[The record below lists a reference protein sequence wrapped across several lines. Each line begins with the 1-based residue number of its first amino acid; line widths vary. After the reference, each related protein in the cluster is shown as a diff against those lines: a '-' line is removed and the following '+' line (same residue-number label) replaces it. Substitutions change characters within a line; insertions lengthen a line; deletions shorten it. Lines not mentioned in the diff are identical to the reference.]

1 MSEGLTSI
9 TKLNNGVMMP
19 RLGLGVW
26 KTDNTTAKNSV
37 KDAIE
42 HGYHLIDTAKQYG
55 NEYGVGQGIKAAIAE
70 TGINRKN
77 LFITTKLY
85 NGDQGYASTLHAVKG
100 TLRRLG
106 LSYIDLYL
114 MHWPV
119 DGKYID
125 TWRAMEKLY
134 HEGLVRAIGISNFSV
149 ARMKNLL
156 AHSTVTPAV
165 NQMEFNPINQ
175 EKDIIKFNNW
185 KGIQTE
191 AWSPLGGGEALG
203 DPEINQIAKK
213 YNKSAAQVILR
224 WDWQRGIVTIPKSS
238 HEKRIIQN
246 SDIFDFKLSDD
257 DIKAINGVDKEKRS
271 LWYDNF
277 TWHRNDAPYTDQ
289 VDHWKDSPQDWKE

>member
-1 MSEGLTSI
+1 MSEGLNTR
-9 TKLNNGVMMP
+9 TTLNNGVRMP

-26 KTDNTTAKNSV
+26 KTDNSTAENSV
-37 KDAIE
+37 KNAIE

-55 NEYGVGQGIKAAIAE
+55 NEYGVGQGIKSAIKE
-70 TGINRKN
+70 TGINRKD

-85 NGDQGYASTLHAVKG
+85 NGDQGYASTLHAVNG
-100 TLRRLG
+100 TLARLG

-134 HEGLVRAIGISNFSV
+134 HEGLVRAIGISNFDV
-149 ARMKNLL
+149 ARIKNLL

-175 EKDIIKFNNW
+175 EKPVIAFDNAM
-185 KGIQTE
+185 GIQTE
-191 AWSPLGGGEALG
+191 AWSPLGGGAALG
-203 DPEINQIAKK
+203 NKAINDIARK
-213 YNKSAAQVILR
+213 YHKSAAQVILR
-224 WDWQRGIVTIPKSS
+224 WDWDRHIITIPKSA
-238 HEKRIIQN
+238 HVKRIVAN
-246 SDIFDFKLSDD
+246 SQIFDFQLSPEEIKQIN
-257 DIKAINGVDKEKRS
+257 DIDQEKRA

-289 VDHWKDSPQDWKE
+289 VDHWDDSPKNWQD

>member
-1 MSEGLTSI
+1 MSENLNTR
-9 TKLNNGVMMP
+9 TTLNNGVRMP

-26 KTDNTTAKNSV
+26 KTNNTTAKDSV
-37 KDAIE
+37 QTAIE

-55 NEYGVGQGIKAAIAE
+55 NEHGVGLGIKAALKA
-70 TGINRKN
+70 TGLNRKD

-100 TLRRLG
+100 TLARLG

-149 ARMKNLL
+149 DRIKNLL

-175 EKDIIKFNNW
+175 EKAVIAFDNQM
-185 KGIQTE
+185 GIQTE
-191 AWSPLGGGEALG
+191 AWSPLGGGESLSN
-203 DPEINQIAKK
+203 PTINQIAKK
-213 YNKSAAQVILR
+213 PHKSAAQVIIR
-224 WDWQRGIVTIPKSS
+224 WDWDRHIVTIPKSA
-238 HEKRIIQN
+238 HAKRIVAN
-246 SDIFDFKLSDD
+246 SQIFDFQLSPDE
-257 DIKAINGVDKEKRS
+257 IKAINNVDQEKRA

-277 TWHRNDAPYTDQ
+277 KWHSVNAPYQDQ
-289 VDHWKDSPQDWKE
+289 VDHWDDSPKNWKA

>member
-1 MSEGLTSI
+1 MSESLRST

-26 KTDNTTAKNSV
+26 KTDNSTAKNSV
-37 KDAIE
+37 KNAIE

-55 NEYGVGQGIKAAIAE
+55 NEYGVGQGIKEAIAE
-70 TGINRKN
+70 TGINRKE
-77 LFITTKLY
+77 LFITSKLY
-85 NGDQGYASTLHAVKG
+85 NGDQGYASTLHAIKG
-100 TLRRLG
+100 TLKRLG
-106 LSYIDLYL
+106 LSYLDLYI

-175 EKDIIKFNNW
+175 EKKIIAFDDW

-203 DPEINQIAKK
+203 NKTINKIAKK
-213 YNKSAAQVILR
+213 HGKSAAQVILR
-224 WDWQRGIVTIPKSS
+224 WDWDRGIVTIPKSA
-238 HEKRIIQN
+238 HEKRIVQN
-246 SDIFDFKLSDD
+246 SQIFDFQLNDD
-257 DIKAINGVDKEKRS
+257 EIKAINDVDQEKRS

-277 TWHRNDAPYTDQ
+277 TWHSANAPYTDQ
-289 VDHWKDSPQDWKE
+289 VDHWDDSPKDWKE

>member
-1 MSEGLTSI
+1 MPESLKSTTE
-9 TKLNNGVMMP
+9 LNNGVMMP

-26 KTDNTTAKNSV
+26 KTDNSTAKNSV
-37 KDAIE
+37 KNAIE

-55 NEYGVGQGIKAAIAE
+55 NEYGVGQGIKEAIAE
-70 TGINRKN
+70 TGINRKD
-77 LFITTKLY
+77 LFITSKLY
-85 NGDQGYASTLHAVKG
+85 NGDQGYATTLHAIKG
-100 TLRRLG
+100 TLKRLG
-106 LSYIDLYL
+106 LSYLDLYI

-134 HEGLVRAIGISNFSV
+134 HEGLVRAIGISNFDV
-149 ARMKNLL
+149 PRMKNLL

-175 EKDIIKFNNW
+175 EKKVIAFDNW

-203 DPEINQIAKK
+203 NKAINKIAKK
-213 YNKSAAQVILR
+213 HGKSAAQVILR
-224 WDWQRGIVTIPKSS
+224 WDWDRGIVTIPKSA
-238 HEKRIIQN
+238 HEKRIVQN
-246 SDIFDFKLSDD
+246 SQIFDFQLTDD
-257 DIKAINGVDKEKRS
+257 EINAINNVDQEKRA

-277 TWHRNDAPYTDQ
+277 KWHSVNAPYTDE
-289 VDHWKDSPQDWKE
+289 VDHWDDSPKDWKE